1 MDSTLMSMLGI
12 SLAVILL
19 VAWGA
24 WPNKDSEEKKG

>member
-1 MDSTLMSMLGI
+1 MDGTLMAMLGI

-24 WPNKDSEEKKG
+24 WPNKGSEQKKG